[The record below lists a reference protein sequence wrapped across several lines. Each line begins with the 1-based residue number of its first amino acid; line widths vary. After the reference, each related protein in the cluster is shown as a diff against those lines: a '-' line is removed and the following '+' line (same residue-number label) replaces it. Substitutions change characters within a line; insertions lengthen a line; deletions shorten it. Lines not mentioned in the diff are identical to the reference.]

1 MVPRN
6 PIEGVTLN
14 NGKVEIMYFYS
25 DLYENEQN
33 LSELSKKLSRKRRD
47 IEIRLVNID
56 EPENEELTE
65 LYEVNMV
72 PLIIFLTP
80 NGEIA
85 ARRFL
90 PLSAEDV
97 VHEIVDQIGKGELP
111 NPVVEKIRTRISES
125 LKNITKRND
134 LTELIVEQIENDL
147 LEVNVESEIYEMVNS
162 HISAINHA
170 ISDLQELRRNLQRF
184 SKKQNAFIV

>member
-6 PIEGVTLN
+6 QIEGVTLN

-80 NGEIA
+80 NGDIA

-184 SKKQNAFIV
+184 SKKQSAFIV